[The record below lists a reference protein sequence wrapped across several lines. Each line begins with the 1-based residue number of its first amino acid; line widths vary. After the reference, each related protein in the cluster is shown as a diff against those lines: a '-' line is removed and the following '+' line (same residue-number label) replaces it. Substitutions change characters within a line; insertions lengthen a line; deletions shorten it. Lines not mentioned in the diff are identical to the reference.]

1 MGILLKVVL
10 FGLVFYY
17 ILKTVGG
24 FIFRL
29 LGGQSPQQQQRY
41 RQAQQQQQKR
51 EGDINIDYMPKNKR
65 GKTKNGS
72 KDGDYI
78 DYEEVK

>member
-17 ILKTVGG
+17 IIKTVGS
-24 FIFRL
+24 FVFRL
-29 LGGQSPQQQQRY
+29 LGGQSPQQQQHY
-41 RQAQQQQQKR
+41 RQAQQPRKR
-51 EGDINIDYMPKNKR
+51 EGEINVDYMPKDKR
-65 GKTKNGS
+65 GRSNNGS
-72 KDGDYI
+72 KEGDYI

>member
-1 MGILLKVVL
+1 MGILLKVIL

-17 ILKTVGG
+17 IMKTIGSFV
-24 FIFRL
+24 FRF

-41 RQAQQQQQKR
+41 QQTQKQQKR
-51 EGDINIDYMPKNKR
+51 EGEINVEYMPKDKN
-65 GKTKNGS
+65 GKTKSGS
-72 KDGDYI
+72 KEGDYI

>member
-1 MGILLKVVL
+1 MGLLLKFVL
-10 FGLVFYY
+10 FGLVIYY
-17 ILKTVGG
+17 VLRTVGS
-24 FIFRL
+24 FVFRL

-41 RQAQQQQQKR
+41 RQAQQQGHKK
-51 EGDINIDYMPKNKR
+51 EGEINVEYMPENQKKR
-65 GKTKNGS
+65 RGT